1 MPETSLSKEDWLLWM
16 EVIGGFVASA
26 GLEAAVQAGH
36 VRSTPDGSSLV
47 SFVTASLHSYA
58 HSAVPYVR
66 AAWQA
71 LDETGL
77 DADTDSLPTKRTDRV
92 KNVVQK
98 LQVLDEEYDG
108 LTGSNHVARRA
119 SRTQGAA
126 FLTLLVRGFPAAHGV
141 DVVSVFKTEVRASR
155 TAGHLPICFGVV
167 SNCLGISLERTSHL
181 FLFLHVRAILSAAI
195 RLNLVGPYQGQQL
208 LLTLQKSVES
218 VLKKQCEIKSGV
230 DEEIGRGA
238 WQTAPVVDILQG
250 LHDRLYSRMFN
261 S

>member
-16 EVIGGFVASA
+16 ELIGGFVASA

-36 VRSTPDGSSLV
+36 VRPTPDGSSLV

-58 HSAVPYVR
+58 HSAVPFVR

-71 LDETGL
+71 LDERGL
-77 DADTDSLPTKRTDRV
+77 EAGTESLTTKRAHRV
-92 KNVVQK
+92 KNVVQN
-98 LQVLDEEYDG
+98 LQALDEEYDG
-108 LTGSNHVARRA
+108 LAGSNHVARRA
-119 SRTQGAA
+119 SR
-126 FLTLLVRGFPAAHGV
+126 GFPAAHGG
-141 DVVSVFKTEVRASR
+141 DVVSVFKTDVRASR

-167 SNCLGISLERTSHL
+167 SNCLGISLGTVTIERTSHL
-181 FLFLHVRAILSAAI
+181 FLFLHVRSILSAAI
-195 RLNLVGPYQGQQL
+195 RLNLVGPYQGQEL
-208 LLTLQKSVES
+208 LLTLQKSVER
-218 VLKKQCEIKSGV
+218 VLKKQSEIKSGV
-230 DEEIGRGA
+230 DEGTWRGA